1 MKNKIPLFI
10 LILLFSYFLLIFFS
24 TESGY
29 YEYLNNQTA
38 TFTEEKIKE
47 FEKDISEGKNVNIK
61 DYLDINTKDYTNN
74 ITNVGDKIS
83 IFVSKSIN
91 FIIKGS
97 YKLLEGL
104 GN

>member
-29 YEYLNNQTA
+29 YEYLNNQKA

-104 GN
+104 VK